1 MHYQNALFSRA
12 ASLVVST
19 YKYWNYRFWFRFQKV
34 LSIKKTRGDCSF
46 LRKTCQLWIVSF
58 LLFGSQV
65 RLDHFLQQFASLQI
79 FKGSDQMLLKLGEL
93 SPYNKSIYSSSHQ
106 SKSNKIRPNF
116 EIPGKKL
123 NLKQ

>member
-1 MHYQNALFSRA
+1 LHFQNALFLRA

-19 YKYWNYRFWFRFQKV
+19 YKYWNYRFWFRFQKI
-34 LSIKKTRGDCSF
+34 LSIKKTSGGCS
-46 LRKTCQLWIVSF
+46 LQRKSCQLWQVSF

-93 SPYNKSIYSSSHQ
+93 SPYNKVHI
-106 SKSNKIRPNF
+106 I
-116 EIPGKKL
+116 L
-123 NLKQ
+123 NQVTSRNQIKYVLILRFLERN